1 MTLTATEFGNYL
13 TYVKADN
20 TYKNTFIY
28 SVVMDLA
35 CIAVIICWAIT
46 KEVVIFRLVLFF
58 GAITL
63 LTLLT
68 TLQNLFEIV
77 RFSNAFNKKMKQLE
91 NDKNN

>member
-1 MTLTATEFGNYL
+1 MLPPISATTLRP
-13 TYVKADN
+13 
-20 TYKNTFIY
+20 
-28 SVVMDLA
+28 
-35 CIAVIICWAIT
+35 VILRPSAESWSHT
-46 KEVVIFRLVLFF
+46 HLSQKTQPLQFRLVLFF

-68 TLQNLFEIV
+68 ALQNSFEIV